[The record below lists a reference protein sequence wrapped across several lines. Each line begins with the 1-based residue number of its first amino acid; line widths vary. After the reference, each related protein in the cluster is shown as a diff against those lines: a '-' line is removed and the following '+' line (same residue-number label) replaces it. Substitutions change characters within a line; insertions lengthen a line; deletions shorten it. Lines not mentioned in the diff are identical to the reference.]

1 LGFIPANINTLATK
15 EAEMAIKQ
23 PYVVLK
29 QEASISKRYGT
40 PMTKIT
46 LLGVKDRREY
56 VTYVD
61 APNRNHKNWS
71 HIINNPDHGFV
82 LRNIKTKQHK
92 DKELVDADS
101 KPIIEVEMENDQE
114 IMRQVADIWAQEDL
128 KNGSDKFRDLFE

>member
-1 LGFIPANINTLATK
+1 
-15 EAEMAIKQ
+15 MAVLQ

-29 QEASISKRYGT
+29 QEAATSKKYGT

-61 APNRNHKNWS
+61 APNRNHKNWT
-71 HIINNPDHGFV
+71 HIINNPEHGFV
-82 LRNIKTKQHK
+82 LRNIKTKLHK

-101 KPIIEVEMENDQE
+101 KPIIELEMEDDLE
-114 IMRQVADIWAQEDL
+114 IMRQVAEIWAEEDL
-128 KNGSDKFRDLFE
+128 RNNSDHFRDLFR